1 MPHKLISIGVGRR
14 WPAGTY
20 DNERDH
26 VAFDTWVLNRNQFHI
41 PHFGTNHG
49 ICNENKFPG
58 NFTKR
63 RRRRFWGT
71 SFWSTRI
78 LIKILSSALHF
89 FAKILAIKKHFTIRF
104 VINLLPSSISVPW
117 REILKIKQK
126 CKSTWGRSDSSIRLY
141 LKLLRLRLDQWLSRE
156 RNSRLCN
163 LN

>member
-26 VAFDTWVLNRNQFHI
+26 VVFDTWVLNRNQFHI

-58 NFTKR
+58 NFIKR

-71 SFWSTRI
+71 SFWSSRI

-89 FAKILAIKKHFTIRF
+89 FAKILAIKKPLYNPVCYKFSAFLNFSPMTRNFEDKAKMQVNLGQVRQQHPF
-104 VINLLPSSISVPW
+104 VF
-117 REILKIKQK
+117 EAA
-126 CKSTWGRSDSSIRLY
+126 
-141 LKLLRLRLDQWLSRE
+141 
-156 RNSRLCN
+156 
-163 LN
+163 